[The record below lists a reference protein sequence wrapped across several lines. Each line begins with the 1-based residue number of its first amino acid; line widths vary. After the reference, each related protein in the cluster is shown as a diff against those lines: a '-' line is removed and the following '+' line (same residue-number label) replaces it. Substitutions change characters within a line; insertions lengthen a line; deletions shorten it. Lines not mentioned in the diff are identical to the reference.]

1 LTSQIHFFIY
11 STIYRII
18 KDAIW
23 YADEVS
29 DTTMM
34 TIAVSAWEKAT
45 LLSIKSSFNLAIKF
59 NGSQSIL
66 ISKLAHQQISKFF

>member
-1 LTSQIHFFIY
+1 LTYQKHFFIY

-18 KDAIW
+18 KDEIW

-34 TIAVSAWEKAT
+34 TIAFSAWAKAT
-45 LLSIKSSFNLAIKF
+45 LLSKKYSFNLAIKF